1 MARGGKG
8 VDWDAFKRD
17 YLKALLAGD
26 RGAAAEVVESLLSS
40 SIDLPAIYLNV
51 LSPVMV
57 QVGELWG
64 RGAINVAQE
73 KLATQITLGQ
83 MAKLRL
89 LQVPARPSAHRV
101 LVSCVEGEEHYIG
114 ARMAADLF
122 MMEGW
127 TVDFLGPNVPVTS
140 LIEMIESRQPQLVA
154 LSATMQSHVKKA
166 KNLMRRLTTLRVQP
180 KILLGGQALRDGK
193 LVAPKRLICR
203 AASNVVEGLNMARE
217 LLNSERPRTMLDA
230 YLKEFG
236 RQVRELRAQADWT
249 QLRLADLTGL
259 TRAYIVMVEGGKQN
273 VTMDVV
279 IRLANALGVLPERL
293 LPQDQAGASTARES
307 ST

>member
-1 MARGGKG
+1 MARGRKG
-8 VDWDAFKRD
+8 IAWDQFKKD

-26 RGAAAEVVESLLSS
+26 RAAAGDVVESLLAS
-40 SIDLPAIYLNV
+40 SITLPAIYLNV

-89 LQVPARPSAHRV
+89 LQVGPRPSAHRI

-127 TVDFLGPNVPVTS
+127 AVDFLGPNVPGAS
-140 LIEMIESRQPQLVA
+140 LIQMIKSRRPQLVA
-154 LSATMQSHVKKA
+154 LSATMQRHVKNA
-166 KNLMRRLTTLRVQP
+166 KGLVRQIAALSPRP
-180 KILLGGQALRDGK
+180 KVLLGGQALRDGK
-193 LVAPKRLICR
+193 SSTPKRLICR
-203 AASNVVEGLNMARE
+203 VAGNVVEGLKIARD
-217 LLNSERPRTMLDA
+217 LLNSEKPKTVLDA

-236 RQVRELRAQADWT
+236 SQVRQLRSQAGWT
-249 QLRLADLTGL
+249 QQRLAELTGL
-259 TRAYIVMVEGGKQN
+259 TRAYIVSVEGGKQN
-273 VTMDVV
+273 VSLDVV
-279 IRLANALGVLPERL
+279 VRVANALGVMPERL
-293 LPQDQAGASTARES
+293 LATDVAPRLSATK
-307 ST
+307 

>member
-1 MARGGKG
+1 MARGRKG
-8 VDWDAFKRD
+8 VDWDPFKKD

-26 RGAAAEVVESLLSS
+26 RVAAGEVVESLRAGSMA
-40 SIDLPAIYLNV
+40 LPAIYLNV

-57 QVGELWG
+57 QIGELWG

-89 LQVPARPSAHRV
+89 LQVAPRLSAHRV

-127 TVDFLGPNVPVTS
+127 AVDFLGPNVPGTS
-140 LIEMIESRQPQLVA
+140 LIEMIKSRRPQLVA
-154 LSATMQSHVKKA
+154 LSATMQRHVKKM
-166 KNLMRRLTTLRVQP
+166 KGLIRQLTTLSPRP
-180 KILLGGQALRDGK
+180 KVLLGGQALSDGK
-193 LVAPKRLICR
+193 SSGPNQLIYR
-203 AASNVVEGLNMARE
+203 VASNVVEGLNIARD
-217 LLNSERPRTMLDA
+217 LLSSETPKTVLDA
-230 YLKEFG
+230 YLKDLG
-236 RQVRELRAQADWT
+236 RQVRELRGQAGWT
-249 QLRLADLTGL
+249 QQRLAELTGL
-259 TRAYIVMVEGGKQN
+259 TRAYIVLVEGGKQN

-293 LPQDQAGASTARES
+293 LAQ
-307 ST
+307 

>member
-1 MARGGKG
+1 MARGRKG
-8 VDWDAFKRD
+8 VDWDPFKKD

-26 RGAAAEVVESLLSS
+26 RAAAGEVVESLLAGSMA
-40 SIDLPAIYLNV
+40 LPAIYLNV

-57 QVGELWG
+57 QIGELWG

-89 LQVPARPSAHRV
+89 LQVAPRLSAHRV

-127 TVDFLGPNVPVTS
+127 AVDFLGPNVPGTS
-140 LIEMIESRQPQLVA
+140 LIEMIKSRRPQLVA
-154 LSATMQSHVKKA
+154 LSATMQRHVKKM
-166 KNLMRRLTTLRVQP
+166 KGLIRQLTTLSPRP
-180 KILLGGQALRDGK
+180 KVLLGGQALSDGK
-193 LVAPKRLICR
+193 SSGPNQLIYR
-203 AASNVVEGLNMARE
+203 VASNVVEGLNIARD
-217 LLNSERPRTMLDA
+217 LLSSETPKTVLDA
-230 YLKEFG
+230 YLKDLG
-236 RQVRELRAQADWT
+236 RQVRELRGQAGWT
-249 QLRLADLTGL
+249 QQRLAELTGL
-259 TRAYIVMVEGGKQN
+259 TRAYIVLVEGGKQN

-293 LPQDQAGASTARES
+293 LAQ
-307 ST
+307 

>member
-1 MARGGKG
+1 MARGRKG
-8 VDWDAFKRD
+8 IAWDQFKKD

-26 RGAAAEVVESLLSS
+26 RAAAGEVVESLLAS
-40 SIDLPAIYLNV
+40 SIALPAIYLNV

-57 QVGELWG
+57 QIGELWG

-89 LQVPARPSAHRV
+89 LQVGPRPSAHRV

-127 TVDFLGPNVPVTS
+127 AIDFLGPNVPGMS
-140 LIEMIESRQPQLVA
+140 LIEMIKSRRPQLVA
-154 LSATMQSHVKKA
+154 LSATMQRHVKNA
-166 KNLMRRLTTLRVQP
+166 KGLIRQIAALSPRP
-180 KILLGGQALRDGK
+180 KVLLGGQALRDGK
-193 LVAPKRLICR
+193 SSTPKRLICR
-203 AASNVVEGLNMARE
+203 VAGNVVEGLKIARD
-217 LLNSERPRTMLDA
+217 LLNSERPKTVLDA

-236 RQVRELRAQADWT
+236 SQVRQLRSQAGWT
-249 QLRLADLTGL
+249 QQRLAELTGL
-259 TRAYIVMVEGGKQN
+259 TRAYIVSVEGGKQN
-273 VTMDVV
+273 VSLDVV
-279 IRLANALGVLPERL
+279 VRVANALGVTPERL
-293 LPQDQAGASTARES
+293 LAKDGAPVVKDLTH
-307 ST
+307 